1 MFLRR
6 LEGKGGTTAVNVTSL
21 HHFLLVQVSAAV
33 AVVEKLA
40 EFHGSSV
47 RLIVSFSEMQLY
59 SQLQTESNVCLS
71 PHCSSASK
79 NHGVAVCH
87 RNACEETNV
96 FMFWSH
102 WKFPELFKKA
112 FRSAH
117 ARRNKCNYSEYT

>member
-1 MFLRR
+1 M
-6 LEGKGGTTAVNVTSL
+6 NVTSL
-21 HHFLLVQVSAAV
+21 HHFLLVQVSAAA

-47 RLIVSFSEMQLY
+47 RLLLSFSEVQLY

-79 NHGVAVCH
+79 SQGLLSARLHL
-87 RNACEETNV
+87 NACEETNV

-117 ARRNKCNYSEYT
+117 ASRNKCNYSEYT